1 MLVSLSFAVA
11 GNSYI
16 AVKVPSSFFVTLA
29 LCPFMVTVTE
39 SVNS

>member
-11 GNSYI
+11 GNVYI
-16 AVKVPSSFFVTLA
+16 TVKVPSSFFVTFA
-29 LCPFMVTVTE
+29 LFPFMVTITE